1 MDILFFTIP
10 LALILAI
17 IFISIFILSVKLGQY
32 EDLKTP
38 SYKILLEDEKLE
50 DTESEKEKNE

>member
-1 MDILFFTIP
+1 VDILFFTIP

-17 IFISIFILSVKLGQY
+17 IFIGLFILSVKGGQY

-50 DTESEKEKNE
+50 NTESGKEKK